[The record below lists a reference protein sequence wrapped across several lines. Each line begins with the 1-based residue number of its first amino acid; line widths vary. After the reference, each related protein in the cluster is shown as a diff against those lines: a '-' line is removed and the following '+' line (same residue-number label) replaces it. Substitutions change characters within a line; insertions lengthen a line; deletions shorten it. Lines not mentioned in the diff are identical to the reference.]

1 MSDADEI
8 DELPLPPLPPGIS
21 LPPPPPPPPL
31 DDPIEEIEDTEIAS
45 QPIEDSDGDSNN
57 NDFKSQWESRKA
69 NDPALASDSRDSMYG
84 HIDRI
89 ATGEVGTLLDRF
101 SDRFG
106 SELDREIIVL
116 RKKQQQEVRSVKATV
131 ELISAPDTPEP
142 EEDEGEIDD
151 HGSDDFI
158 EFFNVVNSLLGDMPD
173 DFVQRFLASE
183 SFELFESVGA
193 DPDSTDEDTRKDF
206 FAMINAELGDL
217 PQDKINEFVESPG
230 FELFTK
236 MGEIYGG

>member
-1 MSDADEI
+1 M
-8 DELPLPPLPPGIS
+8 
-21 LPPPPPPPPL
+21 
-31 DDPIEEIEDTEIAS
+31 
-45 QPIEDSDGDSNN
+45 
-57 NDFKSQWESRKA
+57 
-69 NDPALASDSRDSMYG
+69 
-84 HIDRI
+84 
-89 ATGEVGTLLDRF
+89 
-101 SDRFG
+101 
-106 SELDREIIVL
+106 
-116 RKKQQQEVRSVKATV
+116 
-131 ELISAPDTPEP
+131 ISAPDSPEP
-142 EEDEGEIDD
+142 GEDEEEIDD
-151 HGSDDFI
+151 HGSVDFA

-183 SFELFESVGA
+183 SFKLFESVGA